1 MRWLVLGL
9 VMMFG
14 LAWTAPAYSAPDPFR
29 NLDRAIR
36 VDPINL
42 TVIRRGHNEKIVTF
56 VLRLVVSP
64 NTSAEDVRAKMPRLY
79 DALFSELAG
88 LLGLNWPD
96 GRVVDLD
103 FARVR
108 MLARVA
114 HVVGSDR
121 IIDIVFESIGE
132 RKL

>member
-1 MRWLVLGL
+1 MRSLIFSLVTL
-9 VMMFG
+9 FG
-14 LAWTAPAYSAPDPFR
+14 LTCIAPASAVPEPFR

-36 VDPINL
+36 VDPISL

-56 VLRLVVSP
+56 VLRIVVSP
-64 NTSAEDVRAKMPRLY
+64 NTSAEVVKAKMPRLY

-88 LLGLNWPD
+88 LVGLNWPD

-114 HVVGSDR
+114 HVAGPGNV
-121 IIDIVFESIGE
+121 IDIVFESIGE
-132 RKL
+132 RGL